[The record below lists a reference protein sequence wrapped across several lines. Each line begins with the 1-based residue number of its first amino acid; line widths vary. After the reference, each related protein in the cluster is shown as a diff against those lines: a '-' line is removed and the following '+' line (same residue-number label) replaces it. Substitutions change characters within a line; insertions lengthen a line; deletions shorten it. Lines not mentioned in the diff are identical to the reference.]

1 MRPFIKD
8 VSFAVDEHIWGHRL
22 YDEQL
27 PHLMVL
33 EFLNVLQSNR
43 RTPLREVAGLNVS
56 YRPQHQIRL
65 RNILF
70 NNPYIEVVRTAQ
82 GSDESKW
89 ARWLELFHQDATE
102 PLEQHFT
109 HLRTSFATFDD
120 FARAVELLRTSA
132 FEGHSNK
139 RWSSRF
145 VFPFGPDALYE
156 DLRFTGKDNASNDRR
171 FFARTGE
178 LLYLMLS
185 RSRRGAELGDQLVRR
200 LFDADAPMNRLV
212 TALQGKPQLA
222 ASDRD
227 VGYLPLAQDARFD
240 RLCEDWLAVLDLDMP
255 LYDGLEHLITITG
268 LNMLLYFLD
277 QGQRAIG
284 DGEQVE
290 FICEIVSRQRT
301 KVRSLSI
308 AGFQA
313 NQNLSQRAIQ
323 ADIESLRA
331 SQEWARALASDDSSI
346 ECAALVRKHF
356 QYDKDEDASLRGLS
370 GEALLERLLDRATTR
385 HEQHVGK
392 IHGSWARSI
401 GLSSR
406 RLSRRVRYAPN
417 DHLLKSLV
425 VTVVDGTMEY
435 SEFLAEIHRRY
446 RLVIGH
452 VEGERFVQSHQL
464 DQEALM
470 DNANHLETRLL
481 GLGLVRRL
489 SDSCAF
495 VENPFTKRGVA

>member
-43 RTPLREVAGLNVS
+43 KTPLRETAGLSVS

-82 GSDESKW
+82 GADETKW
-89 ARWLELFHQDATE
+89 ARWLKLFHQDATE
-102 PLEQHFT
+102 PLEQHLT
-109 HLRTSFATFDD
+109 HLRAAFATFDD
-120 FARAVELLRTSA
+120 FARAVELLRSSA
-132 FEGHSNK
+132 FEGQSNK

-156 DLRFTGKDNASNDRR
+156 DLRFTTKDTASNDRR

-185 RSRRGAELGDQLVRR
+185 RARRGAELGDQLVRR

-212 TALQGKPQLA
+212 KALQGPPQLA

-268 LNMLLYFLD
+268 MNMLLYFLE

-284 DGEQVE
+284 EGETVE

-301 KVRSLSI
+301 KVRTLSI

-323 ADIESLRA
+323 ADIDSLRA
-331 SQEWARALASDDSSI
+331 TPEWARALASDDSSS
-346 ECAALVRKHF
+346 ECAAL
-356 QYDKDEDASLRGLS
+356 
-370 GEALLERLLDRATTR
+370 
-385 HEQHVGK
+385 
-392 IHGSWARSI
+392 
-401 GLSSR
+401 
-406 RLSRRVRYAPN
+406 
-417 DHLLKSLV
+417 
-425 VTVVDGTMEY
+425 
-435 SEFLAEIHRRY
+435 
-446 RLVIGH
+446 
-452 VEGERFVQSHQL
+452 
-464 DQEALM
+464 
-470 DNANHLETRLL
+470 
-481 GLGLVRRL
+481 
-489 SDSCAF
+489 
-495 VENPFTKRGVA
+495 